1 MYHLCLRRGRFRR
14 ERLIGYSWSK
24 QIIEHEK
31 EVKEGKSS

>member
-1 MYHLCLRRGRFRR
+1 MYNLSSMHGRFR
-14 ERLIGYSWSK
+14 RLIGYSWSK